1 MPELGSVEGRKGYI
15 DSWAVGQMLEL
26 RNQSVSQIIEDRD
39 SWPLKKRVL
48 GPGLQRLRKV
58 GTEGSNLPL
67 EQGESGYL
75 ASWVPRKEGTGA
87 LDSILRSEGGAVV

>member
-15 DSWAVGQMLEL
+15 DSWAIGQMLEL
-26 RNQSVSQIIEDRD
+26 RNQSVSQIREDRD

-67 EQGESGYL
+67 EQGE
-75 ASWVPRKEGTGA
+75 WVPGLMGPKEGRNWSPR
-87 LDSILRSEGGAVV
+87 LHPSV